1 MEMKLKY
8 LGIIPARYASTRF
21 PGKPL
26 VELAGKPVVQWVYEK
41 ASAVLDE
48 VIVATDDERIVAC
61 VEDFGGKAVMTSVN
75 HRSGTDRC
83 FEALQKISSRFDVV
97 VNIQGDEPFITT
109 QQVLSLMADFR
120 DAKTDIAT
128 LARQILPEDGIEYL
142 QNPNHVKLVVNQKNE
157 AMYFSRSVIPFLRDV
172 PVSDWLNHHSFYK
185 HLGVYAYRA
194 HVLQEITSLAPSA
207 LEKSESL
214 EQLRWLEN
222 GYCIRVGFTD
232 QETIGIDTPEDL
244 LKAENY
250 IIQTGL

>member
-1 MEMKLKY
+1 MEMKLRY

-48 VIVATDDERIVAC
+48 VVVATDDERIVAC
-61 VEDFGGKAVMTSVN
+61 VAEFGGKAVMTSVN

-83 FEALQKISSRFDVV
+83 FEALQKVASHFDVV
-97 VNIQGDEPFITT
+97 VNIQGDEPFITK
-109 QQVLSLMADFR
+109 QQILSLMADFS

-172 PVSDWLNHHSFYK
+172 PVNDWLSQHSFYK

-194 HVLQEITSLAPSA
+194 HVLQEITALTPSV

-244 LKAENY
+244 LKAEKY

>member
-1 MEMKLKY
+1 MEMKLRY

-83 FEALQKISSRFDVV
+83 FEALQKISSGFDVV

-109 QQVLSLMADFR
+109 QQILSLMADFR

-172 PVSDWLNHHSFYK
+172 PVNDWLSHHSFYK

-194 HVLQEITSLAPSA
+194 HVLQEITSLAPSV